1 VLKVLA
7 SSQEMT
13 LFARK
18 NLAEKHT
25 SQGREKKKETL
36 SESTVGLAAVLAS
49 ALFIVTFVVQ
59 PFEIP
64 SGSMEQTMLVG
75 DHLLVDRITPT
86 RKAGYMGPLVPY
98 REIRRGDIIVFVH
111 PDPAQKGIYVVKRV
125 IGIPHDRIRLRN
137 GVVYRNGEA
146 LNERYV
152 LRKRGNHDDYRDEFP
167 RYSAAGLQDVPS
179 WWQLLKSANTQGE
192 DLVVPEND
200 YFGMGDNRE
209 ESLDSRYWGFIP
221 RENIVGRPMLV
232 YWSFKTPGEQYT
244 RTSLSDRM
252 GFFIHEVIHFF
263 DETRWGRMFHL
274 VH

>member
-1 VLKVLA
+1 
-7 SSQEMT
+7 MT

-18 NLAEKHT
+18 NLAEKQT
-25 SQGREKKKETL
+25 SQGREKKKETP
-36 SESTVGLAAVLAS
+36 SESTVGLAGVFVS

-146 LNERYV
+146 LNEPYV
-152 LRKRGNHDDYRDEFP
+152 SRKRGNHDDYRDEFP
-167 RYSAAGLQDVPS
+167 RYSAAGLQEVPNRM
-179 WWQLLKSANTQGE
+179 QFLQIAHTPREEFLVPLNT
-192 DLVVPEND
+192 
-200 YFGMGDNRE
+200 YFSMGDHLDK
-209 ESLDSRYWGFIP
+209 SLDSRYWGFIP
-221 RENIVGRPMLV
+221 RENIGGRPM
-232 YWSFKTPGEQYT
+232 
-244 RTSLSDRM
+244 
-252 GFFIHEVIHFF
+252 
-263 DETRWGRMFHL
+263 
-274 VH
+274 

>member
-1 VLKVLA
+1 
-7 SSQEMT
+7 M
-13 LFARK
+13 FDRK
-18 NLAEKHT
+18 NLAEKTT
-25 SQGREKKKETL
+25 SQKPEKKKETF
-36 SESTVGLAAVLAS
+36 SESLLGLTSVFVS
-49 ALFIVTFVVQ
+49 ALFIVTFIVQ

-86 RKAGYMGPLVPY
+86 RKAGYTGPLVPY

-125 IGIPHDRIRLRN
+125 IGIPHDHIRLRN

-146 LNERYV
+146 LNEPYV
-152 LRKRGNHDDYRDEFP
+152 LRKRGDHDDYRDEFP
-167 RYSAAGLQDVPS
+167 RLSPAGLQGVPS
-179 WWQLLKSANTQGE
+179 WWPLLKSANTQGE
-192 DLVVPEND
+192 DLVVPEDD

-221 RENIVGRPMLV
+221 KENIVGRPMFV
-232 YWSFKTPGEQYT
+232 YWSFKTPSDQYT
-244 RTSLSDRM
+244 RTSPSERM
-252 GFFIHEVIHFF
+252 GFFFHEVIHFF
-263 DETRWGRMFHL
+263 DETRWRRTFHL